1 MVALGA
7 KILTIA
13 IRATPVFSSTA
24 RRENTRLTESFFELH
39 NGGAVQP
46 QCCSVVVGD
55 APQHELLQFLVRSA
69 YPLPPSFLAKNAGP
83 ATVCHTPRMPSEKS
97 T

>member
-24 RRENTRLTESFFELH
+24 RRENTRLTDSFFELH
-39 NGGAVQP
+39 NGGAV
-46 QCCSVVVGD
+46 
-55 APQHELLQFLVRSA
+55 
-69 YPLPPSFLAKNAGP
+69 
-83 ATVCHTPRMPSEKS
+83 
-97 T
+97 